1 MNKNQ
6 VRLTVAGMTA
16 LSVLAVSAPATAGVA
31 AQRSEG
37 TSLSASHKSGK
48 PLKADNGKHGS
59 AKVAKAKQMALRDLD
74 RMEMRLDKSVKQS
87 RVAKLGAEDREALLA
102 NVEADKAALGAYAER
117 IEAASTRSDLKSVS
131 KDLKS
136 VRAENYR
143 LAVNLMRQ
151 AEQVAAAIAAA
162 QANPDNDQATQDALA
177 QAAAL
182 IESVREMLRLITS
195 ATAKDEIKSVKNDL
209 SEGASHVDDDDEDE
223 DDDEDDEDDDEDDE
237 DDDEDDED
245 EEDED
250 EDDDDE
256 PSMP

>member
-31 AQRSEG
+31 AQGSEG
-37 TSLSASHKSGK
+37 TSLSGSAQAGK
-48 PLKADNGKHGS
+48 PSKGDNGKHGS
-59 AKVAKAKQMALRDLD
+59 AKVAKAKQKALRDLS
-74 RMEMRLDKSVKQS
+74 RVEMRLDKSVKQS
-87 RVAKLGAEDREALLA
+87 RVSKLGAEDREALLA
-102 NVEADKAALGAYAER
+102 NVEADKAALSAYAER
-117 IEAASTRSDLKSVS
+117 IEAASTKRDVKSVS
-131 KDLKS
+131 KDLTS

-182 IESVREMLRLITS
+182 IESVRETLRQITS
-195 ATAKDEIKSVKNDL
+195 ATDKGEIKVVKDDL
-209 SEGASHVDDDDEDE
+209 SEGASHVDDDDD
-223 DDDEDDEDDDEDDE
+223 
-237 DDDEDDED
+237 
-245 EEDED
+245 EDED
-250 EDDDDE
+250 EDDR
-256 PSMP
+256 